1 MSITFTIAQKN
12 STWNLNNRSDTF
24 LLDPVVLETPTNQIN
39 PVTDTFTLQL
49 RSASGSTI
57 RQKITAYN
65 QLFEQARQ
73 NPSGVNGVYLNL
85 GMDGDTASWRTRVLD
100 GAIVFD
106 EKLTRGLK
114 NTRVNVEIAFTHL
127 PFWEGPE
134 TALALSNL
142 NGTNLTTGI
151 NVLNA
156 NDLTGTAPNK
166 RCNYIDIAA
175 TSVTGELP
183 TPIKLQLINRYS
195 NVIGAVWIGLNT
207 TNPASCRWL
216 YEAEASSGV
225 TPVAGTYASGG
236 YVVQGQIV
244 DMAATKLLDW
254 TITTA
259 EMAAFA
265 GQMVRFCI
273 RSLANMDYKMLKFK
287 IKLVSGAMTLFESE
301 WAKPAEDE
309 NYAWLDLFDL
319 RLPPWLVGLDKLGP
333 IQLQLFAKATLPG
346 NWAWGFDD
354 LMLLPADSFLHF
366 KTAAATNML
375 VTLDGI
381 EGVNYLSDASGN
393 NRVGL
398 QEYRGQ
404 LFLQPGKA
412 NRLYFLSHD
421 VGANLAFTYYK
432 TEVTAWYRPRR
443 LTI

>member
-1 MSITFTIAQKN
+1 MSITFTITQKS

-24 LLDPVVLETPTNQIN
+24 LLDPVVLETPTNQVN
-39 PVTDTFTLQL
+39 PVTDTFTVQL
-49 RSASGSTI
+49 RSASGSSI

-85 GMDGDTASWRTRVLD
+85 GMDGDTAAWRTRVLD
-100 GAIVFD
+100 GAMVFD

-114 NTRVNVEIAFTHL
+114 TTRVNVEIAFTHL

-134 TALALSNL
+134 TALPLSNL
-142 NGTNLTTGI
+142 NGTNLTAGI
-151 NVLNA
+151 NVLNT
-156 NDLTGTAPNK
+156 NDLAGTAPNI

-175 TSVTGELP
+175 ASVAGELP
-183 TPIKLQLINRYS
+183 TPIKLQLTNRYAYS
-195 NVIGAVWIGLNT
+195 LGAGWIGLNT
-207 TNPASCRWL
+207 TNPTTCRWL

-225 TPVAGTYASGG
+225 TPVSEAYASGG
-236 YVVQGQIV
+236 YIVKGQIN
-244 DMAATKLLDW
+244 DTSATKLLDW
-254 TITTA
+254 AITAA

-273 RSLANMDYKMLKFK
+273 RSLENMDYKMLKYK
-287 IKLVSGAMTLFESE
+287 IKLISGTTTLFESD

-309 NYAWLDLFDL
+309 DYAWLDLFDL

-333 IQLQLFAKATLPG
+333 INLQLFAKAIIPG

-366 KTAAATNML
+366 KTVAN
-375 VTLDGI
+375 VNFRITLDGI
-381 EGVNYLSDASGN
+381 DGMNYLSDSSGN

-412 NRLYFLSHD
+412 NRLYLLAHD
-421 VGANLAFTYYK
+421 IEANKALTYYK
-432 TEVTAWYRPRR
+432 TEVVAWYRPRR